1 MTGKDITLILSQNGT
16 ALASTRIRTNDIQT
30 KADTIERS
38 SATQQTW
45 REYIAGRKEWN
56 LTVGYLVLA
65 STQVKDLLMVGQTFD
80 VTMTAT
86 NGVSS
91 DSITGQAI
99 LEQVKQTGNISN
111 LAQGSFSFRGTG
123 PLTEVSPSS

>member
-30 KADTIERS
+30 KTDIIERS

-56 LTVGYLVLA
+56 LTVGYLILA

-99 LEQVKQTGNISN
+99 LEHVKQTGNISN
-111 LAQGSFSFRGTG
+111 LAQGSFSFKGSG
-123 PLTEVSPSS
+123 PLTEVSPST

>member
-1 MTGKDITLILSQNGT
+1 MTGKDITLVLSQNGT
-16 ALASTRIRTNDIQT
+16 ALASTRIRSNDIQT
-30 KADTIERS
+30 KADIIERS
-38 SATQQTW
+38 SATQQSW
-45 REYIAGRKEWN
+45 REFIAGRNEWS

-65 STQVKDLLMVGQTFD
+65 SSQVKDLLMVGQTFD
-80 VTMTAT
+80 ITMTAT
-86 NGVSS
+86 ESVSVS

-123 PLTEVSPSS
+123 PLTEVISQ